1 MMTTCKDDCRKDH
14 RYDFGIQSIMDH
26 MEIVHLSLLLE
37 SADVLGAKV
46 TEALEVLA
54 QHAVVEAS

>member
-1 MMTTCKDDCRKDH
+1 
-14 RYDFGIQSIMDH
+14 MDH

-54 QHAVVEAS
+54 QHAVVEASFMNTKCCTGCYS